1 MLGCLNQGEISNENH
16 SCTYSRG
23 GGGKTLNY
31 LSAVIFALVL
41 AAASPSQAADWTD
54 ATNATYTALKSI
66 NGGGSGYIATDF
78 TPLGTDTVKFKY
90 KPSSVSGNECVY
102 CSRYSDGG
110 VKSQFCGFRIGS
122 AFRVDS
128 HDYYNKTYPR
138 QYTCNTT
145 KPLTAGT
152 EYTLSADYYN
162 AAVTINGTPQT
173 LSGDMLKSSSTDYTP
188 GSILV
193 LLASHT
199 STSANAASAAT
210 LTGIGYQATGDLY
223 YFQLW
228 SSDGTLAHNFMPA
241 KRDSNPAVGLYDT
254 VTGKFYPATAGSLTG
269 ATYDASERAGKKWT
283 GLGGDNLMSNAANW
297 ENNDKPAAGDDIDFT
312 LAAPFA
318 AIVADINATF
328 GKIYLGAGDVPA
340 FSGALTAT
348 AISDLTRMQAYD
360 TATEGF
366 TFTLEAPSGQDFT
379 WNGGTS
385 ANWSTTDASWLYNSA
400 ASVWYDNNNAIFNT
414 ADATATLTADAEANS
429 LAFNQNATVAGSAT
443 LTVPTVSVAADVSA
457 TISAPTAGALEK
469 TGAGTLTLGSSRTE
483 QTMLTEGTLAMANG
497 ATLDVTKLTLGID
510 PAKPVALNL
519 GGAGL
524 SADLTARMS
533 ATVGGE
539 AGGSVAIDNG
549 AITNTAD
556 LRVRNGSLTLG
567 SDAQVTMNGS
577 DLWVCVGGNGTGDE
591 SVTTN
596 DAYLVLDGAS
606 IKERVIGNDTRL
618 AIGDYGKYPSKATM
632 IVKNGGS
639 YTTDNSAYVAAGC
652 EGHLVIDGE
661 GSSVTAYQ
669 LHFCEAARCAA
680 DENGYAVVTNGGT
693 LVVDRLGYGSGKGEG
708 YFRFDGGTLRAKTT
722 NQTLLP
728 AHEKLHYIV
737 GAEGGTIDNDG
748 KNITIAKGFAGSGT
762 LNLTGSGTTTFAA
775 GVGAEGGVSVAS
787 GTTLTVNGAT
797 PSTLGSLTLAAGS
810 TLDIANYNG
819 TTPVS
824 AGALALPSEGT
835 VNLKLNGGAFGKGI
849 YAICAA
855 PGVTAADGGKFTFDT
870 TDNQTATWSV
880 ADGTLLLTVG
890 DISGNYWTGRGG
902 DRKMS
907 TAANWLNGV
916 PAEGD
921 DIDFS
926 VISADI
932 TIIADAGHGFGA
944 VTMGDGVITF
954 TNAFAAA
961 SFSDTSKVAVD
972 ADSTVTING
981 DLVFS
986 WSDKSAHP
994 ICNNVAAGGVF
1005 RVTGSIIAD
1014 SANSGYIVPCPGSID
1029 GTIAAA
1035 GLVNNSSNNDD
1046 VFRLVRGTT
1055 GSSVN
1060 WEIGAAGF
1068 SGTKRFVVSDASR
1081 SHATIRAA
1089 ANFTVS
1095 ATIVQYRS
1103 LTLDTAGYTITLGTN
1118 TPDKVGGILP
1128 ASSAGLT
1135 TIAGSGT
1142 VVANYDV
1149 DDLSTYASSKV
1160 GQFTVANG
1168 ATLALKSGSNLGTGL
1183 LSVED
1188 GGALEVAESGAVAL
1202 GGNLTLADGAILSFN
1217 FTERAVAPQLALS
1230 SGKTMTVN
1238 GAVKVKIAD
1247 GSLRPTGGEK
1257 VLTTCGGFDAEGV
1270 TVSLAEG
1277 APKWVRGLSVNT
1289 DGNLVLDVKPMGTVI
1304 LFR

>member
-855 PGVTAADGGKFTFDT
+855 QGVTAADGGKFSFSTENDL
-870 TDNQTATWSV
+870 ASSWSV
-880 ADGTLLLTVG
+880 EDGTLVLTVG
-890 DISGNYWTGRGG
+890 IVDPNAWTGRGG
-902 DRKMS
+902 DGRMS
-907 TAANWLNGV
+907 TAANWGGGEV
-916 PAEGD
+916 PAAGAN
-921 DIDFS
+921 IDLS
-926 VISADI
+926 GISADT
-932 TIIADAGHGFGA
+932 TIIADANRTFGA

-954 TNAFAAA
+954 TNSFAAT
-961 SFSDTSKVAVD
+961 SFSDTSKVAVG
-972 ADSTVTING
+972 ADSIVTIEG
-981 DLVFS
+981 DLVFGS
-986 WSDKSAHP
+986 
-994 ICNNVAAGGVF
+994 NVTACVCYSIAAGGMF
-1005 RVTGSIIAD
+1005 AVTGDIIASAEHTGYVIPCIGQD
-1014 SANSGYIVPCPGSID
+1014 SIP
-1029 GTIAAA
+1029 GTISCK
-1035 GLVNNSSNNDD
+1035 GIVNNCGSSGDR
-1046 VFRLVRGTT
+1046 FYLVRDTSDTLANWLVGEDGIS
-1055 GSSVN
+1055 GS
-1060 WEIGAAGF
+1060 
-1068 SGTKRFVVSDASR
+1068 KRFR
-1081 SHATIRAA
+1081 IGNHNNSHANISART
-1089 ANFTVS
+1089 NFTVS
-1095 ATIVQYRS
+1095 ADIVQQRN

-1118 TPDKVGGILP
+1118 TAAKAGGILP

-1142 VVANYDV
+1142 VVANYNV
-1149 DDLSTYASSKV
+1149 DDLSPTATSKV
-1160 GQFTVANG
+1160 GPFTVADG
-1168 ATLALKSGSNLGTGL
+1168 ATLALKPGSNLGTGL
-1183 LSVED
+1183 LTVQS
-1188 GGALEVAESGAVAL
+1188 GATLAVPESGTVTL
-1202 GGNLTLADGAILSFN
+1202 GGDLTLDDGAILAFN
-1217 FTERAVAPQLALS
+1217 WTERAVAPQLALS

-1238 GAVKVKIAD
+1238 GAVKVKIAE

-1257 VLTTCGGFDAEGV
+1257 LLTTCGGFDAGTV
-1270 TVSLAEG
+1270 TLAEDS
-1277 APKWVRGLSVNT
+1277 PKWVRGLSVN
-1289 DGNLVLDVKPMGTVI
+1289 DGNIVLDVKPMGTVI